1 MELQKRISDRLET
14 LLNIRVKGE
23 YESFWIYNMMSN
35 WCDCYGYYDAKE
47 VFRKYAD
54 EEMKHARKLED
65 YIMELET
72 ENSMLKNKTDD
83 IASIK
88 SMVESIY
95 NEHHFFDNTAYPEV
109 YFKETTRDEN

>member
-1 MELQKRISDRLET
+1 MEMSKKAEDLVR
-14 LLNIRVKGE
+14 
-23 YESFWIYNMMSN
+23 SFI
-35 WCDCYGYYDAKE
+35 DAL
-47 VFRKYAD
+47 VMFGRKPFEDTHQPAED
-54 EEMKHARKLED
+54 ASRKLED